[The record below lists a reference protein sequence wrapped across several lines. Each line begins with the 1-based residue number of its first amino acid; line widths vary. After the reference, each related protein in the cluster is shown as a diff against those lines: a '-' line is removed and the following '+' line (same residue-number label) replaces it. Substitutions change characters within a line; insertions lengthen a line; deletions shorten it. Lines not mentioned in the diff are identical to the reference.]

1 MLISQ
6 VFVWIVASLS
16 EKSHEVLQFL
26 DLIQVVN
33 EGLGNLL
40 DQKRSVGNFEFDLL
54 LCAIVSLGILA
65 HVLLCDGL

>member
-16 EKSHEVLQFL
+16 EKSHEVLQFFN
-26 DLIQVVN
+26 LIQVVN

>member
-1 MLISQ
+1 MLIGQ
-6 VFVWIVASLS
+6 VFVWIVASFS
-16 EKSHEVLQFL
+16 EKSDEMLQFL

-54 LCAIVSLGILA
+54 LSAIVRLGILA
-65 HVLLCDGL
+65 HVFLCDGL

>member
-16 EKSHEVLQFL
+16 EKSNEVLQFFN
-26 DLIQVVN
+26 LIQVVN

-65 HVLLCDGL
+65 HVLLCNSL

>member
-16 EKSHEVLQFL
+16 EKSNEVLQFFN
-26 DLIQVVN
+26 LIQVVN

-54 LCAIVSLGILA
+54 LGAIVSLGILA

>member
-1 MLISQ
+1 MLIGQ

-16 EKSHEVLQFL
+16 EKSDEMLQFL

-54 LCAIVSLGILA
+54 LGAIVRLGILA